1 MGDGLTIGIPRLKS
15 LELQGYKTF
24 ASKND
29 FGFSPTIT
37 AIVGPNGSGKSN
49 ITDAIR
55 WVLGEQSFS
64 LLRGKRTEDMIFAGS
79 ENRARA
85 SMASATI
92 TFDNQDGWLPIDF
105 SEVTIGRRAF
115 RDGQNEYIM
124 NGQKV
129 RLRDVNEL
137 LSKTGLAER
146 TYTIIGQGLV
156 DAALSLRADQR
167 RQLFEEA
174 AGIGLYRSRRE
185 EALRRLDTTRRNLE
199 RVQDILAELRPRV
212 RSLKRQVDRSKDY
225 DQVRDD
231 LQESLR
237 IWYGYHW
244 YALADTVAEVTAQAE
259 EQSQNRENLRQ
270 EQTQTENE
278 IRAVRAKVDE
288 LRGKLRGWTH
298 DATLIHQEREHLGRQ
313 QAIAEE
319 RQRWLRDQADQYR
332 QEISELEEAI
342 TSFSDE
348 ITAAKTQA
356 AKTREQLEKAEAH
369 HAELIAAGEAGN
381 IDRERLRLDAE
392 RARGALEALAARVAV
407 WESRQEQL
415 QLNRKTQSKKLET
428 AQEALKGVE
437 AEAAPIEREVNE
449 SQRAVE
455 LLDTRYEEANAGH
468 LEIERRIAEMRS
480 DLDADEKE
488 RNRLIR
494 LQSELSAKVEVFDSA
509 HSGSRRVLATWEA
522 DPSIAI
528 IGLIGRLGETL
539 SIERKYRRAILA
551 ALGDFHE
558 GLAFERFEQLM
569 HALEH
574 PLFASEDT
582 QAALLAG
589 DMERKGEPIAVPD
602 HPGCLGLASN
612 FVQAKGFS
620 SAVLKN
626 ILGRTLVAQ
635 DREAAQD
642 LVAVVPDGA
651 RVITLAGDVFMPGGQ
666 VLIGRGRQVER
677 ELEQSQKAVGELEQ
691 ANQALSKVEASV
703 SDLQRSLDEGQSRL
717 KALGEKR
724 QSIHAELDPSRQK
737 LSMLRLQFATL
748 QSDLAQRQARVED
761 LEQDLAQTTRDLEA
775 LQEQGQ
781 DIQEQRKRL
790 ERDFQRAV
798 EALETT
804 QLSEPML
811 EAEANLDRLRNELES
826 TVMVYEGLQARL
838 DMLNHD
844 LELRRE
850 RVSANE
856 AELKTLETQSKEAT
870 EKLTEVEQRLAA
882 LEAEMQPAEEALAK
896 AERRRTELETGE
908 VDIRMQTQAIERGHS
923 RAQITLAR
931 KQEELM
937 SMQRRIVDDFGL
949 VAFDETE
956 DLAAQEPLPFEGIVE
971 RLARVESLPL
981 EVETQIKQL
990 RMQLRRMGPVNP
1002 EARREYKEV
1011 SSRVEF
1017 LTSQVDDLRKAEAQI
1032 HEVIAELD
1040 VLMERE
1046 FRVTYEA
1053 VATAFKESFTRL
1065 FGGGS
1070 ARLELTQPDD
1080 LTQTG
1085 IDIEA
1090 RLPGRRMQ
1098 SLAMLSGGERSLTAS
1113 ALIFALLKVS
1123 PTPFCVLD
1131 EVDAMLDET
1140 NVARFTEML
1149 KELSQDTQFI
1159 LITHNRLTVQ
1169 AAEVVY
1175 GVSMGA
1181 DTASKV
1187 ISMNLEEAARQ
1198 IAAD

>member
-1 MGDGLTIGIPRLKS
+1 LTAGNARLKA
-15 LELQGYKTF
+15 LDLQGYKTF

-79 ENRARA
+79 DTRARA

-137 LSKTGLAER
+137 LSKTGLSER

-225 DQVRDD
+225 DQVRED
-231 LQESLR
+231 LQENLR

-244 YALADTVAEVTAQAE
+244 YALAGAVAEATATAE
-259 EQSQNRENLRQ
+259 QKAENRKNLRQ
-270 EQTQTENE
+270 EQNETEDE
-278 IRAVRAKVDE
+278 IRAIRARVDQ
-288 LRGKLRGWTH
+288 LRSQLRDWTQQ
-298 DATLIHQEREHLGRQ
+298 ASLIHQDRERLGRQ

-319 RQRWLRDQADQYR
+319 RQRWLRDQVDQY
-332 QEISELEEAI
+332 QLEIDELEETIAG
-342 TSFSDE
+342 FADE
-348 ITAAKTQA
+348 MSV
-356 AKTREQLEKAEAH
+356 AEAQVDGSR
-369 HAELIAAGEAGN
+369 AELETYEAQHAVLIAEGEAGSV
-381 IDRERLRLDAE
+381 DRERLRLDAD

-407 WESRQEQL
+407 WESRQEQYRL
-415 QLNRKTQSKKLET
+415 NEETQLNKLED
-428 AQEALKGVE
+428 ARKVLEGVE
-437 AEAAPIEREVNE
+437 AEVEPIEVEINE
-449 SQRAVE
+449 SQKTVDSLEARYSEVTHSQLAVE
-455 LLDTRYEEANAGH
+455 EKIEAFRAD
-468 LEIERRIAEMRS
+468 LAE
-480 DLDADEKE
+480 AEKE

-494 LQSELSAKVEVFDSA
+494 LQSELSAQVEVFDTA
-509 HSGSRRVLATWEA
+509 HSGSRRVLAAWDGDA
-522 DPSIAI
+522 ASAIA
-528 IGLIGRLGETL
+528 GLIGRLGEAL
-539 SIERKYRRAILA
+539 SIEREYRPAILA
-551 ALGDFHE
+551 ALGDFYE
-558 GLAFERFEQLM
+558 GLAFERFDQVM
-569 HALEH
+569 GALEH
-574 PLFASEDT
+574 PLFESDET

-589 DMERKGEPIAVPD
+589 DVGRRGDPLSVPD
-602 HPGCLGLASN
+602 HPGCLGLASS
-612 FVQAKGFS
+612 FARASGK
-620 SAVLKN
+620 SAEVLEN
-626 ILGRTLVAQ
+626 ILDQTLIAR
-635 DREAAQD
+635 DRVSAHD
-642 LVAVVPDGA
+642 LILALPFGCRVV
-651 RVITLAGDVFMPGGQ
+651 TLAGDVFLPTGQ

-677 ELEQSQKAVGELEQ
+677 ELERSEKAVGKLEQ
-691 ANQALSKVEASV
+691 TNNDLMKVETHAGE
-703 SDLQRSLDEGQSRL
+703 LQISLDQERSRL
-717 KALGEKR
+717 SELGEER
-724 QSIHAELDPSRQK
+724 QNLQSQLEPSRQK

-748 QSDLAQRQARVED
+748 QSDLQQRQARVDD
-761 LEQDLAQTTRDLEA
+761 LQGDLTKTSQDLEA
-775 LQEQGQ
+775 LEEQAQ

-790 ERDFQRAV
+790 EDEYQRSV
-798 EALETT
+798 DALETT
-804 QLSEPML
+804 QLSERMV
-811 EAEANLDRLRNELES
+811 EAEANLERLRSEIEGSVL
-826 TVMVYEGLQARL
+826 VHEGLQARL
-838 DMLNHD
+838 DMLNRD
-844 LELRRE
+844 VALRRK
-850 RVSANE
+850 RVDANKG
-856 AELKTLETQSKEAT
+856 ELTTLEEQSHQATQE
-870 EKLTEVEQRLAA
+870 LTEVEARLTA
-882 LEAEMQPAEEALAK
+882 LEAEMEPAEAALAE
-896 AERRRTELETGE
+896 AERTRSELETGE
-908 VDIRMQTQAIERGHS
+908 VDIRSQTQTIEREHS
-923 RAQITLAR
+923 RAQIALAR
-931 KQEELM
+931 RQEELM
-937 SMQRRIVDDFGL
+937 SLQRRIVDDFGL
-949 VAFDETE
+949 VAFDESE
-956 DLAAQEPLPFEGIVE
+956 DLTAQEPLPLEGIVE
-971 RLARVESLPL
+971 RLTRVEELPL
-981 EVETQIKQL
+981 EAETQIKQL

-1002 EARREYKEV
+1002 EARREYREV

-1017 LTSQVDDLRKAEAQI
+1017 LTTQVDDLRKAEAQI

-1070 ARLELTQPDD
+1070 ARLELTQPED
-1080 LTQTG
+1080 LTNTG

-1098 SLAMLSGGERSLTAS
+1098 SLAMLSGGERSLTAC

-1140 NVARFTEML
+1140 NVTRFIEML
-1149 KELSQDTQFI
+1149 AELSQDTQFI

-1175 GVSMGA
+1175 GISMGA

-1187 ISMNLEEAARQ
+1187 ISMNLEEAAQQ

>member
-1 MGDGLTIGIPRLKS
+1 MTAGNARLKA
-15 LELQGYKTF
+15 LEMQGYKTF

-79 ENRARA
+79 ETRARA
-85 SMASATI
+85 SMASAAI

-105 SEVTIGRRAF
+105 SEVTIGRRAY

-231 LQESLR
+231 LQENLR

-244 YALADTVAEVTAQAE
+244 YALADAVAEATTIAEQQAE
-259 EQSQNRENLRQ
+259 NRKNLRQ
-270 EQTQTENE
+270 EQTKTEGE
-278 IRAVRAKVDE
+278 IRTVRAKVDQ
-288 LRGKLRGWTH
+288 LRGQLRDWTQQ
-298 DATLIHQEREHLGRQ
+298 ASLIHQERERLGRQ

-319 RQRWLRDQADQYR
+319 RQRWLRDQAEQY
-332 QEISELEEAI
+332 QGEIGDLEATI
-342 TSFSDE
+342 AGFSDE
-348 ITAAKTQA
+348 MATAEAQVA
-356 AKTREQLEKAEAH
+356 SSRIELEKSEAH
-369 HAELIAAGEAGN
+369 HAELIAAGEAGTV
-381 IDRERLRLDAE
+381 DRERLRLDAD

-415 QLNRKTQSKKLET
+415 QLNQETQRSKLED
-428 AQEALKGVE
+428 AKKALKEVE
-437 AEAAPIEREVNE
+437 AEAEPIEVEIDE
-449 SQRAVE
+449 SQKTVDSLE
-455 LLDTRYEEANAGH
+455 TRYTEVTTSQLGVEEK
-468 LEIERRIAEMRS
+468 IEAFRTE
-480 DLDADEKE
+480 LVGVEKE
-488 RNRLIR
+488 RNRLVR
-494 LQSELSAKVEVFDSA
+494 LQSELSAQVEVFDTA
-509 HSGSRRVLATWEA
+509 HSGSRRVLAAWEG
-522 DPSIAI
+522 DTVTAI
-528 IGLIGRLGETL
+528 TGLIGRLGEAL
-539 SIERKYRRAILA
+539 SIEREYRPAILA
-551 ALGDFHE
+551 ALGDFYE
-558 GLAFERFEQLM
+558 GLAFERFEQVM
-569 HALEH
+569 DALEH
-574 PLFASEDT
+574 PLFESEET
-582 QAALLAG
+582 QAALLSG
-589 DMERKGEPIAVPD
+589 DVGRRSEPLSVPD

-612 FVQAKGFS
+612 FVRAAGNT
-620 SAVLKN
+620 ADVLEN
-626 ILGRTLVAQ
+626 ILDRTLVAR
-635 DREAAQD
+635 DRVSAHD
-642 LVAVVPDGA
+642 LIVALPYGCRVV
-651 RVITLAGDVFMPGGQ
+651 TLAGDVFLPTGQ

-677 ELEQSQKAVGELEQ
+677 ELEQSEKAVEKLEQ
-691 ANQALSKVEASV
+691 ANK
-703 SDLQRSLDEGQSRL
+703 DLMKSESHAGELQSSLDEERSRL
-717 KALGEKR
+717 SELGEEKHNL
-724 QSIHAELDPSRQK
+724 QAQLEPSRQK

-748 QSDLAQRQARVED
+748 QSDLQQRQVRVED
-761 LEQDLAQTTRDLEA
+761 LEGDLVKTSQALEDL
-775 LQEQGQ
+775 QGQAQ

-790 ERDFQRAV
+790 ENEYQRAV
-798 EALETT
+798 DALETT
-804 QLSEPML
+804 QLSERMI
-811 EAEANLDRLRNELES
+811 EAEANLDQLRSEIEGA
-826 TVMVYEGLQARL
+826 VMVHEGLQARL
-838 DMLNHD
+838 DMLNRD
-844 LELRRE
+844 VALRRE
-850 RVSANE
+850 RVNTNL
-856 AELKTLETQSKEAT
+856 AELTTLEEQSNQTTQE
-870 EKLTEVEQRLAA
+870 LTEVEDRLTA
-882 LEAEMQPAEEALAK
+882 LEAEMQPAEAALAE
-896 AERRRTELETGE
+896 AERTRSELETGE
-908 VDIRMQTQAIERGHS
+908 VDIRMQTQTIEREHS
-923 RAQITLAR
+923 RAQIALAR
-931 KQEELM
+931 RQEELM
-937 SMQRRIVDDFGL
+937 SLKRRIVDDFGL
-949 VAFDETE
+949 VAFDESE
-956 DLAAQEPLPFEGIVE
+956 DLAAQEPLPLEGIVE
-971 RLARVESLPL
+971 RLTRVEELPL
-981 EVETQIKQL
+981 EAETQIKQL

-1002 EARREYKEV
+1002 EARREYREV

-1070 ARLELTQPDD
+1070 ARLDLTQPDD
-1080 LTQTG
+1080 LTNTG

-1098 SLAMLSGGERSLTAS
+1098 SLAMLSGGERSLTAC

-1140 NVARFTEML
+1140 NVTRFIEML
-1149 KELSQDTQFI
+1149 AELSLDTQFI

-1187 ISMNLEEAARQ
+1187 ISMNLDEAARQ

>member
-1 MGDGLTIGIPRLKS
+1 MSAGNARLKT
-15 LELQGYKTF
+15 LEMQGYKTF

-79 ENRARA
+79 DTRARA
-85 SMASATI
+85 SMASAMI

-115 RDGQNEYIM
+115 RDGQNEYIL

-231 LQESLR
+231 LQELLR

-244 YALADTVAEVTAQAE
+244 YTLADAVAEATATADQ
-259 EQSQNRENLRQ
+259 QSQNRENLRQ
-270 EQTQTENE
+270 EQSETEGE
-278 IRAVRAKVDE
+278 IRAVRARVDQ
-288 LRGKLRGWTH
+288 LREQLREWNH
-298 DATLIHQEREHLGRQ
+298 QASLIHQERESLGRQ

-319 RQRWLRDQADQYR
+319 RQRWLREQAEQY
-332 QEISELEEAI
+332 QDEIAELETTIAGF
-342 TSFSDE
+342 T
-348 ITAAKTQA
+348 
-356 AKTREQLEKAEAH
+356 EQLETAKEKMQTARAEFERLQAA
-369 HAELIAAGEAGN
+369 HAELVEGGESGS
-381 IDRERLRLDAE
+381 DERERLRLDAD
-392 RARGALEALAARVAV
+392 RTRGALEALAARVAV
-407 WESRQEQL
+407 WNARREQL
-415 QLNRKTQSKKLET
+415 ENNQADHAARLEQAQDALQVLQAELEPTET
-428 AQEALKGVE
+428 AFKDVQKQLEEQEA
-437 AEAAPIEREVNE
+437 
-449 SQRAVE
+449 
-455 LLDTRYEEANAGH
+455 RYEQVVK
-468 LEIERRIAEMRS
+468 
-480 DLDADEKE
+480 DLQADEDTIAALRDEQANVEK
-488 RNRLIR
+488 RYNQLSRR
-494 LQSELSAKVEVFDSA
+494 QGELAAQVDVFEAA
-509 HSGSRRVLATWEA
+509 HSGTRKVLADLNA
-522 DPSIAI
+522 DPIA
-528 IGLIGRLGETL
+528 GLIGRLGESL
-539 SIERKYRRAILA
+539 QIKRGYRPAILA
-551 ALGDFHE
+551 ALGDFRD
-558 GLAFERFEQLM
+558 GLAFEHFDQVM
-569 HALEH
+569 KALEH
-574 PLFASEDT
+574 PSISSGENR
-582 QAALLAG
+582 AAFLAG
-589 DMERKGEPIAVPD
+589 DVGRSFEPMPVPD
-602 HPGCLGLASN
+602 HPDCLGLAMD
-612 FVQAKGFS
+612 FVNTRGRA
-620 SAVLKN
+620 AEVLKN
-626 ILGRTLVAQ
+626 ILGRTLIVRDHASA
-635 DREAAQD
+635 RELLSAIPD
-642 LVAVVPDGA
+642 SGRLV
-651 RVITLAGDVFMPGGQ
+651 TMNGDVFLPSGH
-666 VLIGRGRQVER
+666 VLVGLGYQAER
-677 ELEQSQKAVGELEQ
+677 ELDQSEGIASDLGRTTDELNVVRHHFEEIQRSIEDLRQRIGNLRVERDEIHSRIGPMRQEADGIRIDLVTRQSERSQKQ
-691 ANQALSKVEASV
+691 ARMTEM
-703 SDLQRSLDEGQSRL
+703 E
-717 KALGEKR
+717 
-724 QSIHAELDPSRQK
+724 AELTKIQQELAK
-737 LSMLRLQFATL
+737 LS
-748 QSDLAQRQARVED
+748 
-761 LEQDLAQTTRDLEA
+761 
-775 LQEQGQ
+775 EQGE
-781 DIQEQRKRL
+781 DIETQRKRL
-790 ERDFQRAV
+790 ETEFQRSV
-798 EALETT
+798 NALEAF
-804 QLSEPML
+804 QLSDRMM
-811 EAEANLDRLRNELES
+811 EAEAQLERAQRDLEAAAA
-826 TVMVYEGLQARL
+826 TFEGLQARVS
-838 DMLNHD
+838 MLERD
-844 LELRRE
+844 LRLRSE
-850 RVSANE
+850 KV
-856 AELKTLETQSKEAT
+856 AENTT
-870 EKLTEVEQRLAA
+870 ELAA
-882 LEAEMQPAEEALAK
+882 LEKAFNQADEALTGVNERLTALEGEMQPAEVALTE
-896 AERRRTELETGE
+896 AERTRSELETGE
-908 VDIRMQTQAIERGHS
+908 VDIRLQTQTTEREHS
-923 RAQITLAR
+923 RAQIALAR
-931 KQEELM
+931 RQEELM
-937 SMQRRIVDDFGL
+937 SLQRRIVDDFGL
-949 VAFDETE
+949 VAFDDSEEVT
-956 DLAAQEPLPFEGIVE
+956 AQEPLPFEGIVE
-971 RLARVESLPL
+971 RLTRVEELPQ
-981 EVETQIKQL
+981 EAESQIKHL

-1002 EARREYKEV
+1002 EARREYREV
-1011 SSRVEF
+1011 STRVEF

-1053 VATAFKESFTRL
+1053 VATAFKDSFTRL

-1080 LTQTG
+1080 LTNTG

-1098 SLAMLSGGERSLTAS
+1098 SLAMLSGGERSLTAC

-1140 NVARFTEML
+1140 NVTRFIEML
-1149 KELSQDTQFI
+1149 KELSQETQFI

-1175 GVSMGA
+1175 GISMGG